1 MKSKT
6 LKTLFYYLK
15 IEGKLLSFFLVIRIL
30 MTTIDIYSPLLVKK
44 LIDKA
49 LINKDVKLLTTI
61 STILVV
67 LYIIRFYF
75 AVNSQVNGK
84 LLGSRIRQRMRNCLL
99 KKILMQTTEFFKK
112 HKSGELISRI
122 MSDLDSVST
131 LCHRGLEDFIFSFV
145 TIIVSVIIMFL
156 FDIKLTLITL
166 FPLPFTL
173 IFVYKQNRKMKRGH
187 KKVRKNNAIL
197 SSTLHEILR
206 TIFFL
211 KDNFLEE
218 KMEKRF
224 IEKNLILS
232 NSERESIFPSSVI
245 ASGVTFY
252 SNLTQLLII
261 LAGGY
266 LYIKESVTMGII
278 LSFILLVDR
287 FRLRIMRMVGLV
299 DIYQNGMAG
308 IRRYNE
314 IMEFEDR
321 KDGFLELNER
331 IKTIVFD
338 GVGFKYRDKTILK
351 NINLEIERGDRVA
364 FVGKSGIGKTTTV
377 SLLKR
382 ASLVTEGKI
391 LINGIPIEDITY
403 KSYLNRVGI
412 VEQNDYIINDS
423 IIDNITIVKESF
435 SEDSLNK
442 ALQKSYTNEIFE
454 KFEKKERSEIGEGGI
469 YISSG
474 QKQKIAIARLF
485 LKSPDIIILDEA
497 TNAMDIINEKA
508 ILKNIKE
515 EFSDKI
521 IIAITHRLGILKD
534 FNKIYLLDNET
545 IIENGNFQELIEKK
559 GEFYK
564 LYHGIKEK

>member
-1 MKSKT
+1 
-6 LKTLFYYLK
+6 
-15 IEGKLLSFFLVIRIL
+15 
-30 MTTIDIYSPLLVKK
+30 
-44 LIDKA
+44 
-49 LINKDVKLLTTI
+49 
-61 STILVV
+61 
-67 LYIIRFYF
+67 
-75 AVNSQVNGK
+75 
-84 LLGSRIRQRMRNCLL
+84 
-99 KKILMQTTEFFKK
+99 
-112 HKSGELISRI
+112 
-122 MSDLDSVST
+122 
-131 LCHRGLEDFIFSFV
+131 
-145 TIIVSVIIMFL
+145 
-156 FDIKLTLITL
+156 
-166 FPLPFTL
+166 
-173 IFVYKQNRKMKRGH
+173 
-187 KKVRKNNAIL
+187 
-197 SSTLHEILR
+197 
-206 TIFFL
+206 
-211 KDNFLEE
+211 
-218 KMEKRF
+218 
-224 IEKNLILS
+224 
-232 NSERESIFPSSVI
+232 
-245 ASGVTFY
+245 
-252 SNLTQLLII
+252 
-261 LAGGY
+261 
-266 LYIKESVTMGII
+266 MGII

-485 LKSPDIIILDEA
+485 LKSPDII
-497 TNAMDIINEKA
+497 NEKA